1 MNLFNKIK
9 NGFSYVKT
17 YWKTPPLGN
26 YMSVKE
32 IAALAGGGMG
42 IRFITQCVAS
52 VLLSATN
59 VFVGNT
65 IGIEPMN
72 LYYIYLI
79 AVIVSFPLT
88 MFRAYIV
95 DNTRNKKGKYRPYLI
110 SMGIPTV
117 ILSIGYFWMPY
128 EKMESQLTKCIVVL
142 LFNIGFQFFYN
153 FLYEA
158 YYNYVV
164 VLSPN
169 TQERANVSS
178 VKAVVESF
186 GPSVTGIIIPLF
198 AKNFIGTGNLNDI
211 RIYRYIWVPILIVG
225 LLLSIIVYANTR
237 EQIIQAKTH
246 VVQIKFTDAIREVA
260 KNKYFWIISLA
271 GWLGF
276 LEGACFNIL
285 NWLYSYQHACTAGQ
299 YALIT
304 TVYGNASLWGMLLAP
319 LAIKKIGKGKTLIL
333 INSLNIFFI
342 GAIYPI
348 VRYADISIMIW
359 LVLICLWMN
368 ALVGAFGHI
377 LTPSINGDIR
387 DYQQYVSG
395 ERIDGMFAAVGLI
408 GSVVTMATSSVLPAI
423 YEKVGFN
430 EETLQKLLPS
440 IIAQEGPLAD
450 PTNVYN
456 VLYHKETFIAIFG
469 VLVGASVI
477 GAAMNVIPYLFYD
490 LTEVRQQGIIKVL
503 KIRALFEDYGNG
515 VLGGTSNYESPIA
528 AVEKLGGLTV
538 INHPGEYTNARD
550 EDEQENAYNLDDPVY
565 NYKIT
570 KFAKLLSE
578 YNTCLGI
585 DINSKGDSRTRYD
598 RKLWD
603 ILLQKLVP
611 HGRNVYAIAT
621 TDAHNLGIVDSGY
634 TVMLM
639 NDLNS
644 ADLKKAMENGQF
656 FAASKYIGNINE
668 MNDYKAIAQNIDT
681 TEAKLFVQMIDTAL
695 ANGDKFY
702 AGEDAIGPKVT
713 NITVNDTEDTIS
725 LATDNAV
732 VIRWIA
738 DGKQIHVGNEIDLD
752 DYSDKIGSYVRAE
765 IVGVGGV
772 LYTQAFTL
780 DYEGAPEA
788 EEFGSFF
795 DFGGIVSAIC
805 DTIVKLLPY
814 ILPLKLI
821 YFIAGV

>member
-1 MNLFNKIK
+1 MKLGNKVK
-9 NGFSYVKT
+9 DGFSYVKT

-26 YMSVKE
+26 YMPIKE

-42 IRFITQCVAS
+42 IRFITQCVSS

-79 AVIVSFPLT
+79 AVVISFPLT
-88 MFRAYIV
+88 MLRAYIV

-117 ILSIGYFWMPY
+117 LLSIGYFWMPY
-128 EKMESQLTKCIVVL
+128 EKMESQITKCVVVL

-178 VKAVVESF
+178 IKAVVESF

-211 RIYRYIWVPILIVG
+211 RIYRYIWVPILILG
-225 LLLSIIVYANTR
+225 LFLSIIVYANTHER
-237 EQIIQAKTH
+237 IIQAKTH
-246 VVQIKFTDAIREVA
+246 VVQIKFMDALREVT
-260 KNKYFWIISLA
+260 KNKYFWITSLA

-299 YALIT
+299 YAFIT

-319 LAIKKIGKGKTLIL
+319 LSIKKIGKGKTLLL
-333 INSLNIFFI
+333 INTLNIVFI

-348 VRYADISIMIW
+348 VKYADMSIMIW

-377 LTPSINGDIR
+377 LSPSINGDIR

-430 EETLQKLLPS
+430 EEKLQELLPL
-440 IIAQEGPLAD
+440 IIAQEGPLDD

-469 VLVGASVI
+469 VLIAASVV
-477 GAAMNVIPYLFYD
+477 GAAMNVIPYFFYD
-490 LTEVRQQGIIKVL
+490 LTEVKQQGIIKVL

-515 VLGGTSNYESPIA
+515 ILKDSDLVETIDIIKQAKALECAQPKDIKAYKLAIKQAKDKASKKVAKKEYNAAKQYNVDIEISKMVLEEMARFDTTFGKIQLDQARKTASLGYDAIYNFDSSELANAKALPTGTPEEKEFRKNAVSVAKDFVDAQKVAKKKFNNNIIEFDSSIFDKLFNREDDISAKIEEAYARLYKANDEKDNDAIA
-528 AVEKLGGLTV
+528 HIKAEIKELKKERSIIEKEIKNATTENSLYARAARPV
-538 INHPGEYTNARD
+538 IKA
-550 EDEQENAYNLDDPVY
+550 Q
-565 NYKIT
+565 
-570 KFAKLLSE
+570 KLLIQAE
-578 YNTCLGI
+578 NYT
-585 DINSKGDSRTRYD
+585 
-598 RKLWD
+598 KLEE
-603 ILLQKLVP
+603 IESLYEEAKARHEQ
-611 HGRNVYAIAT
+611 AME
-621 TDAHNLGIVDSGY
+621 DARIEAERVE
-634 TVMLM
+634 
-639 NDLNS
+639 
-644 ADLKKAMENGQF
+644 AEKKAH
-656 FAASKYIGNINE
+656 AA
-668 MNDYKAIAQNIDT
+668 
-681 TEAKLFVQMIDTAL
+681 
-695 ANGDKFY
+695 
-702 AGEDAIGPKVT
+702 
-713 NITVNDTEDTIS
+713 
-725 LATDNAV
+725 
-732 VIRWIA
+732 
-738 DGKQIHVGNEIDLD
+738 
-752 DYSDKIGSYVRAE
+752 KIRAE
-765 IVGVGGV
+765 K
-772 LYTQAFTL
+772 A
-780 DYEGAPEA
+780 AR
-788 EEFGSFF
+788 
-795 DFGGIVSAIC
+795 
-805 DTIVKLLPY
+805 K
-814 ILPLKLI
+814 
-821 YFIAGV
+821 

>member
-1 MNLFNKIK
+1 MKLGNKVK
-9 NGFSYVKT
+9 DGFSYVKT

-26 YMSVKE
+26 YMPIKE

-42 IRFITQCVAS
+42 IRFITQCVSS

-79 AVIVSFPLT
+79 AVVISFPLT
-88 MFRAYIV
+88 MVRAYIV

-117 ILSIGYFWMPY
+117 LLSIGYFWMPY
-128 EKMESQLTKCIVVL
+128 EKMESQVTKCVVVL

-178 VKAVVESF
+178 IKAVVESF

-211 RIYRYIWVPILIVG
+211 RIYRYIWVPILIFG
-225 LLLSIIVYANTR
+225 LFLSIIVYANTQER
-237 EQIIQAKTH
+237 IIQAKTH
-246 VVQIKFTDAIREVA
+246 VVQIKFMDALREVT
-260 KNKYFWIISLA
+260 KNKYFWITSLA

-319 LAIKKIGKGKTLIL
+319 LSIKKIGKGKTLIL
-333 INSLNIFFI
+333 INTLNIVFI

-348 VRYADISIMIW
+348 VKYADMSIMIW

-377 LTPSINGDIR
+377 LSPSINGDIR

-408 GSVVTMATSSVLPAI
+408 GSIVTMATSSVLPAI

-430 EETLQKLLPS
+430 EEKLQELLPL
-440 IIAQEGPLAD
+440 IIVQEGPLDD

-456 VLYHKETFIAIFG
+456 VLYHRETFIAIFG
-469 VLVGASVI
+469 VLIAASVVGAF
-477 GAAMNVIPYLFYD
+477 MNVIPYFFYD
-490 LTEVRQQGIIKVL
+490 LTEVKQQGIIKVL

-515 VLGGTSNYESPIA
+515 ILKDSDLVETIDIIKQAKALEGAQTKDIKAYKLAINQAKDKASKKVAKKEYNDAKQYNVDIEISKMILEEMARFDTTFGRIQLDQARKTASLGYDAIYNYNRNELTNAKALPKSTEEEKEFRKNAISVA
-528 AVEKLGGLTV
+528 KDFVDAQKVAKKYFDNSIVEFDASVFEKLF
-538 INHPGEYTNARD
+538 ER
-550 EDEQENAYNLDDPVY
+550 EDEISAKIEEAYNNLYKANDEKDKEEIAHFKAEIKNLKKKRAFIEKEIKDATTENSLYARAARPVI
-565 NYKIT
+565 K
-570 KFAKLLSE
+570 AQKLLIQAE
-578 YNTCLGI
+578 NYT
-585 DINSKGDSRTRYD
+585 
-598 RKLWD
+598 KLEEIESLYED
-603 ILLQKLVP
+603 AKA
-611 HGRNVYAIAT
+611 RNE
-621 TDAHNLGIVDSGY
+621 
-634 TVMLM
+634 
-639 NDLNS
+639 
-644 ADLKKAMENGQF
+644 KAME
-656 FAASKYIGNINE
+656 
-668 MNDYKAIAQNIDT
+668 
-681 TEAKLFVQMIDTAL
+681 
-695 ANGDKFY
+695 
-702 AGEDAIGPKVT
+702 DARI
-713 NITVNDTEDTIS
+713 
-725 LATDNAV
+725 
-732 VIRWIA
+732 
-738 DGKQIHVGNEIDLD
+738 
-752 DYSDKIGSYVRAE
+752 
-765 IVGVGGV
+765 
-772 LYTQAFTL
+772 
-780 DYEGAPEA
+780 EA
-788 EEFGSFF
+788 EPVE
-795 DFGGIVSAIC
+795 AEKKAHAE
-805 DTIVKLLPY
+805 KLRA
-814 ILPLKLI
+814 KKV
-821 YFIAGV
+821 AKK

>member
-1 MNLFNKIK
+1 MKLGNKVK
-9 NGFSYVKT
+9 DGFSYVKT

-26 YMSVKE
+26 YMPIKE

-42 IRFITQCVAS
+42 IRFITQCVSS

-79 AVIVSFPLT
+79 AVVISFPLT
-88 MFRAYIV
+88 MVRAYIV

-117 ILSIGYFWMPY
+117 LLSIGYFWMPY
-128 EKMESQLTKCIVVL
+128 EKMESQVTKCVVVL

-178 VKAVVESF
+178 IKAVVESF

-211 RIYRYIWVPILIVG
+211 RIYRYIWVPILILG
-225 LLLSIIVYANTR
+225 LFLSIIVYANTHER
-237 EQIIQAKTH
+237 IIQAKTH
-246 VVQIKFTDAIREVA
+246 VVQIKFMDALREVA
-260 KNKYFWIISLA
+260 KNKYFWITSLA

-319 LAIKKIGKGKTLIL
+319 LSIKKIGKGKTLLL
-333 INSLNIFFI
+333 INTLNIVFI

-348 VRYADISIMIW
+348 VKYADMSIMIW

-377 LTPSINGDIR
+377 LSPSINGDIR

-430 EETLQKLLPS
+430 EEKLQELLPL
-440 IIAQEGPLAD
+440 IIAQEGPLDD

-469 VLVGASVI
+469 VLIAASVV
-477 GAAMNVIPYLFYD
+477 GAAMNVIPYFFYD
-490 LTEVRQQGIIKVL
+490 LTEVKQQGIIKVL

-515 VLGGTSNYESPIA
+515 ILKDSDLVETIDIIKQAKALECAQPKDIKAYKLAIKQAKDKASKKVAKKEYNAAKQYNVDIEISKMVLEEMARFDTTFGKIQLDQARKTASLGYDAIYNFDSSELANAKALPTGTPEEKEFRKNAVSVAKDFVDAQKVAKKKFNNNIIEFDSSIFDKLFNREDDISAKIEEAYARLYKANDEKDKDAIA
-528 AVEKLGGLTV
+528 HIKAEIKELKKERSIIEKEIKNATTENSLYARAARPV
-538 INHPGEYTNARD
+538 IKA
-550 EDEQENAYNLDDPVY
+550 Q
-565 NYKIT
+565 
-570 KFAKLLSE
+570 KLLIQAE
-578 YNTCLGI
+578 NYT
-585 DINSKGDSRTRYD
+585 
-598 RKLWD
+598 KLEE
-603 ILLQKLVP
+603 IESLYEEAKARHEQ
-611 HGRNVYAIAT
+611 T
-621 TDAHNLGIVDSGY
+621 MEDARIEAERVE
-634 TVMLM
+634 
-639 NDLNS
+639 
-644 ADLKKAMENGQF
+644 AEKKAH
-656 FAASKYIGNINE
+656 AA
-668 MNDYKAIAQNIDT
+668 
-681 TEAKLFVQMIDTAL
+681 
-695 ANGDKFY
+695 
-702 AGEDAIGPKVT
+702 
-713 NITVNDTEDTIS
+713 
-725 LATDNAV
+725 
-732 VIRWIA
+732 
-738 DGKQIHVGNEIDLD
+738 
-752 DYSDKIGSYVRAE
+752 KIRAE
-765 IVGVGGV
+765 K
-772 LYTQAFTL
+772 A
-780 DYEGAPEA
+780 AR
-788 EEFGSFF
+788 
-795 DFGGIVSAIC
+795 
-805 DTIVKLLPY
+805 K
-814 ILPLKLI
+814 
-821 YFIAGV
+821 

>member
-1 MNLFNKIK
+1 MKLGNKVK
-9 NGFSYVKT
+9 DGFSYVKT

-26 YMSVKE
+26 YMPIKE

-42 IRFITQCVAS
+42 IRFITQCVSS

-79 AVIVSFPLT
+79 AVVISFPLT
-88 MFRAYIV
+88 MLRAYIV

-117 ILSIGYFWMPY
+117 LLSIGYFWMPY
-128 EKMESQLTKCIVVL
+128 EKMESQVTKCVVVL

-178 VKAVVESF
+178 IKAVVESF

-211 RIYRYIWVPILIVG
+211 RIYRYIWVPILILG
-225 LLLSIIVYANTR
+225 LFLSIIVYANTQER
-237 EQIIQAKTH
+237 IIQAKTH
-246 VVQIKFTDAIREVA
+246 VVQIKFMDALREVT
-260 KNKYFWIISLA
+260 KNKYFWITSLA

-319 LAIKKIGKGKTLIL
+319 LSIKKIGKGKTLLL
-333 INSLNIFFI
+333 INTLNIVFI

-348 VRYADISIMIW
+348 VKYADMSIMIW

-377 LTPSINGDIR
+377 LSPSINGDIR

-408 GSVVTMATSSVLPAI
+408 GSVITMATSSVLPAI
-423 YEKVGFN
+423 YEKIGFN
-430 EETLQKLLPS
+430 EEKLQELLPL
-440 IIAQEGPLAD
+440 IIAQEGPLDD

-469 VLVGASVI
+469 VLIAASVV
-477 GAAMNVIPYLFYD
+477 GAAMNVIPYFFYD
-490 LTEVRQQGIIKVL
+490 LTEVKQQGIIKVL

-515 VLGGTSNYESPIA
+515 ILKDSDLVETIDIIKQAKALECAQPKDIKAYKLAIKQAKDKASKKVAKKEYNDAKQYNVDIEISKMVLEEMARFDTTFGKIQLDQARKTASLGYDAIYYFDSSELANAKALPTSTPEEKEFRKNAVSVAKDFVDAQKVAKKKFNNNIIEFDSSIFDKLFNREDDISAKIEEAYARLYKANDEKDKDAIAHIKAKIKEFKKERSIIEKEIKNATTENSLYARAARPVIKAQKLLIQAENY
-528 AVEKLGGLTV
+528 
-538 INHPGEYTNARD
+538 
-550 EDEQENAYNLDDPVY
+550 
-565 NYKIT
+565 
-570 KFAKLLSE
+570 AKLEEIESLYE
-578 YNTCLGI
+578 EAKARHEQTME
-585 DINSKGDSRTRYD
+585 
-598 RKLWD
+598 
-603 ILLQKLVP
+603 
-611 HGRNVYAIAT
+611 
-621 TDAHNLGIVDSGY
+621 DARIE
-634 TVMLM
+634 
-639 NDLNS
+639 
-644 ADLKKAMENGQF
+644 AERAEAEKKAH
-656 FAASKYIGNINE
+656 AA
-668 MNDYKAIAQNIDT
+668 
-681 TEAKLFVQMIDTAL
+681 
-695 ANGDKFY
+695 
-702 AGEDAIGPKVT
+702 
-713 NITVNDTEDTIS
+713 
-725 LATDNAV
+725 
-732 VIRWIA
+732 
-738 DGKQIHVGNEIDLD
+738 
-752 DYSDKIGSYVRAE
+752 KIRAE
-765 IVGVGGV
+765 K
-772 LYTQAFTL
+772 A
-780 DYEGAPEA
+780 AR
-788 EEFGSFF
+788 
-795 DFGGIVSAIC
+795 
-805 DTIVKLLPY
+805 K
-814 ILPLKLI
+814 
-821 YFIAGV
+821 

>member
-1 MNLFNKIK
+1 MKLGNKVK
-9 NGFSYVKT
+9 DGFSYVKT

-26 YMSVKE
+26 YMPIKE

-42 IRFITQCVAS
+42 IRFITQCVSS

-79 AVIVSFPLT
+79 AVVISFPLT
-88 MFRAYIV
+88 MLRAYIV

-117 ILSIGYFWMPY
+117 LLSIGYFWMPY
-128 EKMESQLTKCIVVL
+128 EKMESQITKCVVVL

-178 VKAVVESF
+178 IKAVVESF

-198 AKNFIGTGNLNDI
+198 AKNFIGTDNLNDI
-211 RIYRYIWVPILIVG
+211 RIYRYIWVPILILG
-225 LLLSIIVYANTR
+225 LFLSIIVYANTHER
-237 EQIIQAKTH
+237 IIQAKTH
-246 VVQIKFTDAIREVA
+246 VVQIKFMDALREVT
-260 KNKYFWIISLA
+260 KNKYFWITSLA

-319 LAIKKIGKGKTLIL
+319 LSIKKIGKGKTLLL
-333 INSLNIFFI
+333 INTLNIVFI

-348 VRYADISIMIW
+348 VKYADMSIMIW

-377 LTPSINGDIR
+377 LSPSINGDIR

-430 EETLQKLLPS
+430 EEKLQELLPL
-440 IIAQEGPLAD
+440 IIAQEGPLDD

-469 VLVGASVI
+469 VLIAASVV
-477 GAAMNVIPYLFYD
+477 GAAMNVIPYFFYD
-490 LTEVRQQGIIKVL
+490 LTEVKQQGIIKVL

-515 VLGGTSNYESPIA
+515 ILKDSDLVETIDIIKQAKALECAQPKDIKAYKLAIKQAKDKASKKVAKKEYNDAKQYNVDIEISKMVLEEMARFDTTFGKIQLDQARKTASLGYDAIYNFDSSELANAKALPTGTPEEKEFRKNAVSVAKDFVDAQKVAKKKFNNNIIEFDSSIFDKLFNREDDISAKIEEAYARLYKANDEKDNDAIA
-528 AVEKLGGLTV
+528 HIKAEIKELKKERSIIEKEIKNATTENSLYTRAARPV
-538 INHPGEYTNARD
+538 IKA
-550 EDEQENAYNLDDPVY
+550 
-565 NYKIT
+565 K
-570 KFAKLLSE
+570 KLLIQAE
-578 YNTCLGI
+578 NYT
-585 DINSKGDSRTRYD
+585 
-598 RKLWD
+598 KLEE
-603 ILLQKLVP
+603 IESL
-611 HGRNVYAIAT
+611 YE
-621 TDAHNLGIVDSGY
+621 DAKARHE
-634 TVMLM
+634 
-639 NDLNS
+639 
-644 ADLKKAMENGQF
+644 KAMEDARLEAERVEAEKKAH
-656 FAASKYIGNINE
+656 AA
-668 MNDYKAIAQNIDT
+668 
-681 TEAKLFVQMIDTAL
+681 
-695 ANGDKFY
+695 
-702 AGEDAIGPKVT
+702 
-713 NITVNDTEDTIS
+713 
-725 LATDNAV
+725 
-732 VIRWIA
+732 
-738 DGKQIHVGNEIDLD
+738 
-752 DYSDKIGSYVRAE
+752 KIRAE
-765 IVGVGGV
+765 K
-772 LYTQAFTL
+772 A
-780 DYEGAPEA
+780 AR
-788 EEFGSFF
+788 
-795 DFGGIVSAIC
+795 
-805 DTIVKLLPY
+805 K
-814 ILPLKLI
+814 
-821 YFIAGV
+821 

>member
-1 MNLFNKIK
+1 MNWIK
-9 NGFSYVKT
+9 KVKGSISYLQT

-26 YMSVKE
+26 YMTIKE
-32 IAALAGGGMG
+32 IVSLAGGSIGV
-42 IRFITQCVAS
+42 RFITQCVSS

-79 AVIVSFPLT
+79 SVIISFPFT
-88 MFRAYIV
+88 MLRAYII

-117 ILSIGYFWMPY
+117 LLSIGYFWMPY
-128 EKMESQLTKCIVVL
+128 EKMESQVTKCVVVL

-198 AKNFIGTGNLNDI
+198 AKNFIGTDNLNDI
-211 RIYRYIWVPILIVG
+211 RLYRYIWVPILILG
-225 LLLSIIVYANTR
+225 LFLSIIVYANTHER
-237 EQIIQAKTH
+237 IIQAKTH
-246 VVQIKFTDAIREVA
+246 VVQIKFMDALREVT
-260 KNKYFWIISLA
+260 KNKYFWITSLA

-319 LAIKKIGKGKTLIL
+319 LAIKKIGKGKTLLL
-333 INSLNIFFI
+333 INSLNIVFI

-348 VRYADISIMIW
+348 VKYADMSIMIW

-377 LTPSINGDIR
+377 LSPSINGDIR

-408 GSVVTMATSSVLPAI
+408 GSVITMATSSVLPAI

-430 EETLQKLLPS
+430 ESKLQELLPS
-440 IIAQEGPLAD
+440 IIAQEGSLKD

-469 VLVGASVI
+469 VLIAASVI
-477 GAAMNVIPYLFYD
+477 GAVMNVIPYFFYD
-490 LTEVRQQGIIKVL
+490 LTEVKQQGIIKVL

-515 VLGGTSNYESPIA
+515 VLQDRDLVETIDIIKQAKAFECAQPKDIKAYKLAIKQAKDKASKKVAKKEYNAAKQYNVDIEVSKMVLEEMARFNTDFGRIQLEQARKTASLGYDAIYNYDSSELAKAKALPTGTPEEKEFRKNAVSVAKDFVDAQKVAKKKFDNNIIEFDSSIFDKLFNREDDISAKIEEAYARLYKANDEKDNDAIAHIKAEIKELKKERSIIEKEIKNATTENSLYARAARPVIKAQKLLIQAENYTKLEEIESLYEEAKARHEQTMEDARIEA
-528 AVEKLGGLTV
+528 ERVEAEKKAHAEKIRAQKVEK
-538 INHPGEYTNARD
+538 
-550 EDEQENAYNLDDPVY
+550 
-565 NYKIT
+565 K
-570 KFAKLLSE
+570 
-578 YNTCLGI
+578 
-585 DINSKGDSRTRYD
+585 
-598 RKLWD
+598 
-603 ILLQKLVP
+603 
-611 HGRNVYAIAT
+611 
-621 TDAHNLGIVDSGY
+621 
-634 TVMLM
+634 
-639 NDLNS
+639 
-644 ADLKKAMENGQF
+644 
-656 FAASKYIGNINE
+656 
-668 MNDYKAIAQNIDT
+668 
-681 TEAKLFVQMIDTAL
+681 
-695 ANGDKFY
+695 
-702 AGEDAIGPKVT
+702 
-713 NITVNDTEDTIS
+713 
-725 LATDNAV
+725 
-732 VIRWIA
+732 
-738 DGKQIHVGNEIDLD
+738 
-752 DYSDKIGSYVRAE
+752 
-765 IVGVGGV
+765 
-772 LYTQAFTL
+772 
-780 DYEGAPEA
+780 
-788 EEFGSFF
+788 
-795 DFGGIVSAIC
+795 
-805 DTIVKLLPY
+805 
-814 ILPLKLI
+814 
-821 YFIAGV
+821 

>member
-1 MNLFNKIK
+1 MKLGNKVK
-9 NGFSYVKT
+9 DGFSYVKT

-26 YMSVKE
+26 YMPIKE

-42 IRFITQCVAS
+42 IRFITQCVSS

-79 AVIVSFPLT
+79 AVVISFPLT
-88 MFRAYIV
+88 MVRAYIV

-117 ILSIGYFWMPY
+117 LLSIGYFWMPY
-128 EKMESQLTKCIVVL
+128 EKMESQITKCVVVL

-169 TQERANVSS
+169 TQESANVSS
-178 VKAVVESF
+178 IKAVVESF

-211 RIYRYIWVPILIVG
+211 RIYRYIWVPILILG
-225 LLLSIIVYANTR
+225 LFLSIIVYANTHER
-237 EQIIQAKTH
+237 IIQAKTH
-246 VVQIKFTDAIREVA
+246 VVQIKFMDALREVT
-260 KNKYFWIISLA
+260 KNKYFWITSLA

-319 LAIKKIGKGKTLIL
+319 LSIKKIGKGKTLLL
-333 INSLNIFFI
+333 INTLNIVFI

-348 VRYADISIMIW
+348 VKYADMSIMIW

-377 LTPSINGDIR
+377 LSPSINGDIR

-430 EETLQKLLPS
+430 EEKLQELLPL
-440 IIAQEGPLAD
+440 IIAQEGPLDD

-469 VLVGASVI
+469 VLIAASVV
-477 GAAMNVIPYLFYD
+477 GAAMNVIPYFFYD
-490 LTEVRQQGIIKVL
+490 LTEVKQQGIIKVL

-515 VLGGTSNYESPIA
+515 ILKDSDLVETIDIIKQAKALECAQPKDIKAYKLAIKQAKDKASKKVAKKEYNDAKQYNVDIEISKMVLEEMARFDTTFGKIQLDQARKTASLGYDAIYNFDSSELANAKALPTGTPEEKEFRKNAVSVAKDFVDAQKVAKKKFNNNIIEFDSSIFDKLFNREDDISAKIEEAYARLYKANDEKDKDAVAHIKAEIKELKKERSIIEKEIKNATTENSLYARAARPVIKAKKLLIQAENYT
-528 AVEKLGGLTV
+528 KLGKIESLYEEAKVRHEQT
-538 INHPGEYTNARD
+538 IEDARI
-550 EDEQENAYNLDDPVY
+550 EAERVEA
-565 NYKIT
+565 
-570 KFAKLLSE
+570 E
-578 YNTCLGI
+578 
-585 DINSKGDSRTRYD
+585 
-598 RKLWD
+598 
-603 ILLQKLVP
+603 
-611 HGRNVYAIAT
+611 
-621 TDAHNLGIVDSGY
+621 
-634 TVMLM
+634 
-639 NDLNS
+639 
-644 ADLKKAMENGQF
+644 KKAH
-656 FAASKYIGNINE
+656 AA
-668 MNDYKAIAQNIDT
+668 
-681 TEAKLFVQMIDTAL
+681 
-695 ANGDKFY
+695 
-702 AGEDAIGPKVT
+702 
-713 NITVNDTEDTIS
+713 
-725 LATDNAV
+725 
-732 VIRWIA
+732 
-738 DGKQIHVGNEIDLD
+738 
-752 DYSDKIGSYVRAE
+752 KIRAE
-765 IVGVGGV
+765 K
-772 LYTQAFTL
+772 A
-780 DYEGAPEA
+780 AR
-788 EEFGSFF
+788 
-795 DFGGIVSAIC
+795 
-805 DTIVKLLPY
+805 K
-814 ILPLKLI
+814 
-821 YFIAGV
+821 

>member
-1 MNLFNKIK
+1 MKLGNKVK
-9 NGFSYVKT
+9 DGFSYVKT

-26 YMSVKE
+26 YMPIKE

-42 IRFITQCVAS
+42 IRFITQCVSS

-79 AVIVSFPLT
+79 AVVISFPLT
-88 MFRAYIV
+88 MLRAYIV

-117 ILSIGYFWMPY
+117 LLSIGYFWMPY
-128 EKMESQLTKCIVVL
+128 EKMESQITKCVVVL

-178 VKAVVESF
+178 IKAVVESF

-211 RIYRYIWVPILIVG
+211 RIYRYIWVPILILG
-225 LLLSIIVYANTR
+225 LFLSIIVYANTHER
-237 EQIIQAKTH
+237 IIQAKTH
-246 VVQIKFTDAIREVA
+246 VVQIKFMDALREVT
-260 KNKYFWIISLA
+260 KNKYFWITSLA

-319 LAIKKIGKGKTLIL
+319 LSIKKIGKGKTLLL
-333 INSLNIFFI
+333 INTLNIVFI

-348 VRYADISIMIW
+348 VKYADMSIMIW

-377 LTPSINGDIR
+377 LSPSINGDIR

-430 EETLQKLLPS
+430 EEKLQELLPL
-440 IIAQEGPLAD
+440 IIAQEGPLDD

-469 VLVGASVI
+469 VLIAASVV
-477 GAAMNVIPYLFYD
+477 GAAMNVIPYFFYD
-490 LTEVRQQGIIKVL
+490 LTEVKQQGIIKVL

-515 VLGGTSNYESPIA
+515 ILKDSDLVETIDIIKQAKALECAQPKDIKAYKLAIKQAKDKASKKVAKKEYNAAKQYNVDIEISKMVLEEMARFDTTFGKIQLDQARKTASLGYDAIYNFDSSELANAKALPTGTPEEKEFRKNAVSVAKDFVDAQKVAKKKFNNNIIEFDSSIFDKLFNREDDISAKIEEAYARLYKANDEKDKDAVAHIKAKIKELKKERSLIEKEIKNATTENSLYARA
-528 AVEKLGGLTV
+528 ARPV
-538 INHPGEYTNARD
+538 IKA
-550 EDEQENAYNLDDPVY
+550 
-565 NYKIT
+565 K
-570 KFAKLLSE
+570 KLLIQAE
-578 YNTCLGI
+578 NYT
-585 DINSKGDSRTRYD
+585 
-598 RKLWD
+598 KLEE
-603 ILLQKLVP
+603 IESLYEEAKARHEQ
-611 HGRNVYAIAT
+611 T
-621 TDAHNLGIVDSGY
+621 MEDARIEAERVE
-634 TVMLM
+634 
-639 NDLNS
+639 
-644 ADLKKAMENGQF
+644 AEKKAH
-656 FAASKYIGNINE
+656 AA
-668 MNDYKAIAQNIDT
+668 
-681 TEAKLFVQMIDTAL
+681 
-695 ANGDKFY
+695 
-702 AGEDAIGPKVT
+702 
-713 NITVNDTEDTIS
+713 
-725 LATDNAV
+725 
-732 VIRWIA
+732 
-738 DGKQIHVGNEIDLD
+738 
-752 DYSDKIGSYVRAE
+752 KIRAE
-765 IVGVGGV
+765 K
-772 LYTQAFTL
+772 A
-780 DYEGAPEA
+780 AR
-788 EEFGSFF
+788 
-795 DFGGIVSAIC
+795 
-805 DTIVKLLPY
+805 K
-814 ILPLKLI
+814 
-821 YFIAGV
+821 

>member
-1 MNLFNKIK
+1 MTLVNKVK
-9 NGFSYVKT
+9 DGFSYVKT

-32 IAALAGGGMG
+32 IASLAGGGMG
-42 IRFITQCVAS
+42 IRFITQCVSS

-65 IGIEPMN
+65 IGIEPMK

-79 AVIVSFPLT
+79 AVVISFPLT
-88 MFRAYIV
+88 MVRAYIV

-117 ILSIGYFWMPY
+117 LLSIGYFWMPY
-128 EKMESQLTKCIVVL
+128 EKMESQVTKCVVVL

-198 AKNFIGTGNLNDI
+198 AKNFIGTDNLNDI
-211 RIYRYIWVPILIVG
+211 RIYRYIWVPILILG
-225 LLLSIIVYANTR
+225 LFLSIIVYANTN
-237 EQIIQAKTH
+237 EKIIQAKTH
-246 VVQIKFTDAIREVA
+246 VVQIKFMDALREVT
-260 KNKYFWIISLA
+260 KNKYFWITSLA

-319 LAIKKIGKGKTLIL
+319 IAIKKIGKGKTLLL
-333 INSLNIFFI
+333 INTLNIIFI

-348 VRYADISIMIW
+348 VKYSDMSIMIW

-408 GSVVTMATSSVLPAI
+408 GSIVTMATSSVLPAI

-430 EETLQKLLPS
+430 ETKLQELLPL
-440 IIAQEGPLAD
+440 IIAQEGPLDD

-469 VLVGASVI
+469 VLIAASVI
-477 GAAMNVIPYLFYD
+477 GAFMNVVPYFFYD
-490 LTEVRQQGIIKVL
+490 LTEVKQQGIIKVL

-515 VLGGTSNYESPIA
+515 VLQDGDL
-528 AVEKLGGLTV
+528 VETMDIIKKAKDL
-538 INHPGEYTNARD
+538 
-550 EDEQENAYNLDDPVY
+550 ENAQPKN
-565 NYKIT
+565 
-570 KFAKLLSE
+570 LSE
-578 YNTCLGI
+578 YKLAIKQAKDKAEKKAAKKEYKAAKQFNVDLEISKIVLEEMSRFNTAFGRIQLEQARTTASSGYEAI
-585 DINSKGDSRTRYD
+585 YNYNRNDLVNARALPKSTTEEKEFRKNAISVAKDFVDAQKVAKKHFGNSITEFDARVFEKLFEREDEITAKIEEAYNNLYKAKDEKDQEAIARFKAEIKSLKNEHKVVEKEIKDATTENSLYSRAARPVI
-598 RKLWD
+598 KA
-603 ILLQKLVP
+603 QKLLIQAE
-611 HGRNVYAIAT
+611 NYAKLEEIEGLYE
-621 TDAHNLGIVDSGY
+621 DAKARHE
-634 TVMLM
+634 
-639 NDLNS
+639 
-644 ADLKKAMENGQF
+644 KAME
-656 FAASKYIGNINE
+656 
-668 MNDYKAIAQNIDT
+668 
-681 TEAKLFVQMIDTAL
+681 
-695 ANGDKFY
+695 
-702 AGEDAIGPKVT
+702 DARI
-713 NITVNDTEDTIS
+713 
-725 LATDNAV
+725 
-732 VIRWIA
+732 
-738 DGKQIHVGNEIDLD
+738 
-752 DYSDKIGSYVRAE
+752 
-765 IVGVGGV
+765 
-772 LYTQAFTL
+772 
-780 DYEGAPEA
+780 EA
-788 EEFGSFF
+788 ELAE
-795 DFGGIVSAIC
+795 AE
-805 DTIVKLLPY
+805 KKAY
-814 ILPLKLI
+814 EKRLK
-821 YFIAGV
+821 AK

>member
-1 MNLFNKIK
+1 MYLVKKATDIFTYI
-9 NGFSYVKT
+9 KT
-17 YWKTPPLGN
+17 YWKSPPLGN
-26 YMSVKE
+26 YMPIKE

-42 IRFITQCVAS
+42 IRFITQCVSS

-79 AVIVSFPLT
+79 AVVISFPLT
-88 MFRAYIV
+88 MLRAYIV

-117 ILSIGYFWMPY
+117 LLSIGYFWMPY
-128 EKMESQLTKCIVVL
+128 EKMESQVTKCVVVL

-178 VKAVVESF
+178 IKAVVESF

-211 RIYRYIWVPILIVG
+211 RIYRYIWVPILILG
-225 LLLSIIVYANTR
+225 LFLSIIVYANTQER
-237 EQIIQAKTH
+237 IIQAKTH
-246 VVQIKFTDAIREVA
+246 VVQIKFMDALREVT
-260 KNKYFWIISLA
+260 KNKYFWITSLA

-319 LAIKKIGKGKTLIL
+319 ISIKKIGKGKTLLL
-333 INSLNIFFI
+333 INTLNIVFI

-348 VRYADISIMIW
+348 VKYADMSIMIW

-377 LTPSINGDIR
+377 LSPSINGDIR

-430 EETLQKLLPS
+430 EQKLQELLPL
-440 IIAQEGPLAD
+440 IIAQEGPLDD

-469 VLVGASVI
+469 VLIAASVI
-477 GAAMNVIPYLFYD
+477 GAAMNVIPYFFYD
-490 LTEVRQQGIIKVL
+490 LTEVKQQGIIKVL

-515 VLGGTSNYESPIA
+515 ILKDSDLVETIDIIKKAKELENAQPKDIKAYKLAIKQAKDKASKKGTKKEYNDAKQYNVDIEISKMVLEEMARFDTTFGKIQLDQARKTASLGYDAIYNFDRNDLANAKALPTGTPEEKEFRKN
-528 AVEKLGGLTV
+528 AVSVAKDFADAQKVAKKNFNNDIVEFDSSIFDKLF
-538 INHPGEYTNARD
+538 NR
-550 EDEQENAYNLDDPVY
+550 EDEISAKIEEAYTRL
-565 NYKIT
+565 YKANDE
-570 KFAKLLSE
+570 KDK
-578 YNTCLGI
+578 
-585 DINSKGDSRTRYD
+585 D
-598 RKLWD
+598 
-603 ILLQKLVP
+603 
-611 HGRNVYAIAT
+611 AIARIKAEIKELKKKRSAIEKEIKNAT
-621 TDAHNLGIVDSGY
+621 TDNSLY
-634 TVMLM
+634 TRAARPVIKAKKLLIQAE
-639 NDLNS
+639 NYTKLEEIEGLYEEAKARHEQAIEDARLEEERVE
-644 ADLKKAMENGQF
+644 AEKKAHAE
-656 FAASKYIGNINE
+656 
-668 MNDYKAIAQNIDT
+668 
-681 TEAKLFVQMIDTAL
+681 
-695 ANGDKFY
+695 
-702 AGEDAIGPKVT
+702 
-713 NITVNDTEDTIS
+713 
-725 LATDNAV
+725 
-732 VIRWIA
+732 
-738 DGKQIHVGNEIDLD
+738 
-752 DYSDKIGSYVRAE
+752 KIRAE
-765 IVGVGGV
+765 K
-772 LYTQAFTL
+772 A
-780 DYEGAPEA
+780 A
-788 EEFGSFF
+788 
-795 DFGGIVSAIC
+795 
-805 DTIVKLLPY
+805 K
-814 ILPLKLI
+814 K
-821 YFIAGV
+821 

>member
-1 MNLFNKIK
+1 MKLGNKVK
-9 NGFSYVKT
+9 DGFSYVKT

-26 YMSVKE
+26 YMPIKE

-42 IRFITQCVAS
+42 IRFITQCVSS

-79 AVIVSFPLT
+79 AVVISFPLT
-88 MFRAYIV
+88 MVRAYIV

-117 ILSIGYFWMPY
+117 LLSIGYFWMPY
-128 EKMESQLTKCIVVL
+128 EKMESQITKCVVVL

-178 VKAVVESF
+178 IKAVVESF

-211 RIYRYIWVPILIVG
+211 RIYRYIWVPILILG
-225 LLLSIIVYANTR
+225 LFLSIIVYANTHER
-237 EQIIQAKTH
+237 IIQAKTH
-246 VVQIKFTDAIREVA
+246 VVQIKFMDALREVA
-260 KNKYFWIISLA
+260 KNKYFWITSLA

-319 LAIKKIGKGKTLIL
+319 LSIKKIGKGKTLLL
-333 INSLNIFFI
+333 INTLNIVFI

-348 VRYADISIMIW
+348 VKYADMSIMIW

-377 LTPSINGDIR
+377 LSPSINGDIR

-430 EETLQKLLPS
+430 EEKLQELLPL
-440 IIAQEGPLAD
+440 IIAQEGPLDD

-469 VLVGASVI
+469 VLIAASVV
-477 GAAMNVIPYLFYD
+477 GAAMNVIPYFFYD
-490 LTEVRQQGIIKVL
+490 LTEVKQQGIIKVL

-515 VLGGTSNYESPIA
+515 ILKDSDLVETIDIIKQAKALECAQPKDIKAYKLAIKQAKDKASKKVAKKEYNAAKQYNVDIEISKMVLEEMARFDTTFGKIQLDQARKTASLGYDAIYNFDSSELANAKVLPTGTPEEKAFRKNAVSVAKDFVDAQKVAKKKFNNNIIEFDSSIFDKLFNREDDISAKIEEAYARLYKANDEKDNDAIA
-528 AVEKLGGLTV
+528 HIKAEIKELKKERSIIEKEIKNATTENSLYARAARPV
-538 INHPGEYTNARD
+538 IKA
-550 EDEQENAYNLDDPVY
+550 Q
-565 NYKIT
+565 
-570 KFAKLLSE
+570 KLLIQAE
-578 YNTCLGI
+578 NYT
-585 DINSKGDSRTRYD
+585 
-598 RKLWD
+598 KLEE
-603 ILLQKLVP
+603 IESLYEEAKARHEQ
-611 HGRNVYAIAT
+611 T
-621 TDAHNLGIVDSGY
+621 MEDARIEAERVE
-634 TVMLM
+634 
-639 NDLNS
+639 
-644 ADLKKAMENGQF
+644 AEKKAH
-656 FAASKYIGNINE
+656 AA
-668 MNDYKAIAQNIDT
+668 
-681 TEAKLFVQMIDTAL
+681 
-695 ANGDKFY
+695 
-702 AGEDAIGPKVT
+702 
-713 NITVNDTEDTIS
+713 
-725 LATDNAV
+725 
-732 VIRWIA
+732 
-738 DGKQIHVGNEIDLD
+738 
-752 DYSDKIGSYVRAE
+752 KIRAE
-765 IVGVGGV
+765 K
-772 LYTQAFTL
+772 A
-780 DYEGAPEA
+780 AR
-788 EEFGSFF
+788 
-795 DFGGIVSAIC
+795 
-805 DTIVKLLPY
+805 K
-814 ILPLKLI
+814 
-821 YFIAGV
+821 

>member
-1 MNLFNKIK
+1 MKLGNKVK
-9 NGFSYVKT
+9 DGFSYVKT

-26 YMSVKE
+26 YMPIKE

-42 IRFITQCVAS
+42 IRFITQCVSS

-79 AVIVSFPLT
+79 AVVISFPLT
-88 MFRAYIV
+88 MLRAYIV

-117 ILSIGYFWMPY
+117 LLSIGYFWMPY
-128 EKMESQLTKCIVVL
+128 EKMESQITKCVVVL

-178 VKAVVESF
+178 IKAVVESF

-211 RIYRYIWVPILIVG
+211 RIYRYIWVPILILG
-225 LLLSIIVYANTR
+225 LFLSIIVYANTHER
-237 EQIIQAKTH
+237 IIQAKTH
-246 VVQIKFTDAIREVA
+246 VVQIKFMDALREVA
-260 KNKYFWIISLA
+260 KNKYFWITSLA

-319 LAIKKIGKGKTLIL
+319 LSIKKIGKGKTLLL
-333 INSLNIFFI
+333 INTLNIVFI

-348 VRYADISIMIW
+348 VKYADMSIMIW

-377 LTPSINGDIR
+377 LSPSINGDIR

-430 EETLQKLLPS
+430 EEKLQELLPL
-440 IIAQEGPLAD
+440 IIAQEGPLDD

-469 VLVGASVI
+469 VLIAASVV
-477 GAAMNVIPYLFYD
+477 GAAMNVIPYFFYD
-490 LTEVRQQGIIKVL
+490 LTEVKQQGIIKVL

-515 VLGGTSNYESPIA
+515 ILKDSDLVETIDIIKQAKALECAQPKDIKAYKLAIKQAKDKASKKVAKKEYNDAKQYNVDIEISKMVLEEMARFDTTFGKIQLDQARKTASLGYDAIYNFDSSELANAKALPTGTPEEKEFRKNAVSVAKDFVDAQKVAKKKFNNNIIEFDSSIFDKLFNREDDISAKIEEAYARLYKANDEKDKDAVAHIKAEIKELKKERSIIEKEIKNATTENSLYARA
-528 AVEKLGGLTV
+528 ARPV
-538 INHPGEYTNARD
+538 IKA
-550 EDEQENAYNLDDPVY
+550 
-565 NYKIT
+565 K
-570 KFAKLLSE
+570 KLLIQAE
-578 YNTCLGI
+578 NYT
-585 DINSKGDSRTRYD
+585 
-598 RKLWD
+598 KLEE
-603 ILLQKLVP
+603 IESL
-611 HGRNVYAIAT
+611 YE
-621 TDAHNLGIVDSGY
+621 DAKARHEQTMEDARIEAERVE
-634 TVMLM
+634 
-639 NDLNS
+639 
-644 ADLKKAMENGQF
+644 AEKKAH
-656 FAASKYIGNINE
+656 AA
-668 MNDYKAIAQNIDT
+668 
-681 TEAKLFVQMIDTAL
+681 
-695 ANGDKFY
+695 
-702 AGEDAIGPKVT
+702 
-713 NITVNDTEDTIS
+713 
-725 LATDNAV
+725 
-732 VIRWIA
+732 
-738 DGKQIHVGNEIDLD
+738 
-752 DYSDKIGSYVRAE
+752 KIRAE
-765 IVGVGGV
+765 K
-772 LYTQAFTL
+772 A
-780 DYEGAPEA
+780 AR
-788 EEFGSFF
+788 
-795 DFGGIVSAIC
+795 
-805 DTIVKLLPY
+805 K
-814 ILPLKLI
+814 
-821 YFIAGV
+821 

>member
-1 MNLFNKIK
+1 MTLVNKVK
-9 NGFSYVKT
+9 DSFSYVKT

-26 YMSVKE
+26 YMPIKE
-32 IAALAGGGMG
+32 IAALAGGGIG
-42 IRFITQCVAS
+42 IRFITQCVSS

-59 VFVGNT
+59 VFLGNT

-79 AVIVSFPLT
+79 AVVISFPLT
-88 MFRAYIV
+88 MVRAYIV

-117 ILSIGYFWMPY
+117 VLAIGYFWMPY
-128 EKMESQLTKCIVVL
+128 EKMESQVTKCVVVL
-142 LFNIGFQFFYN
+142 LFNIGFQFVYN

-211 RIYRYIWVPILIVG
+211 RIYRTIWVPILILG
-225 LLLSIIVYANTR
+225 FFLSIIVYANTHER
-237 EQIIQAKTH
+237 IIQAKTH
-246 VVQIKFTDAIREVA
+246 VVQIKFMDALREVT
-260 KNKYFWIISLA
+260 KNKYFWITSLA

-319 LAIKKIGKGKTLIL
+319 LSIKKLGKGKTLLL
-333 INSLNIFFI
+333 INSLNIVFI

-348 VRYADISIMIW
+348 VKYADISIMIW

-377 LTPSINGDIR
+377 LSPSINGDIR
-387 DYQQYVSG
+387 DYQQYISG

-430 EETLQKLLPS
+430 EQKLQELLPV
-440 IIAQEGPLAD
+440 IIAQEGELND

-469 VLVGASVI
+469 VLIAASVV
-477 GAAMNVIPYLFYD
+477 GAAMNVIPYFFYD
-490 LTEVRQQGIIKVL
+490 LSEVKQQGIIKVL

-515 VLGGTSNYESPIA
+515 ILKDRDLVETIEIIKAAKALENAQSKDLAEYKLCVKQAKDKEEKKTVKKQYNDAKQYNVDIEISKIVLDEMNRFNTTYGQIQLEQARATASLGYEAIYNYNHSELMDAKALPKSTTEEKEFRKNAVSVAKDFADAQKIA
-528 AVEKLGGLTV
+528 KKNFNNNIVEFDSSIFDKLFNREDEISAKIEDAYNNLYNAKDIKDKDAVARYKSEIKELKKERSLVEKEIKNATTENSLYTRAARPV
-538 INHPGEYTNARD
+538 IKA
-550 EDEQENAYNLDDPVY
+550 Q
-565 NYKIT
+565 
-570 KFAKLLSE
+570 KLLIQAE
-578 YNTCLGI
+578 NYT
-585 DINSKGDSRTRYD
+585 
-598 RKLWD
+598 KLEE
-603 ILLQKLVP
+603 IE
-611 HGRNVYAIAT
+611 
-621 TDAHNLGIVDSGY
+621 NLY
-634 TVMLM
+634 EE
-639 NDLNS
+639 
-644 ADLKKAMENGQF
+644 AKARHEKAME
-656 FAASKYIGNINE
+656 AARI
-668 MNDYKAIAQNIDT
+668 
-681 TEAKLFVQMIDTAL
+681 
-695 ANGDKFY
+695 
-702 AGEDAIGPKVT
+702 
-713 NITVNDTEDTIS
+713 
-725 LATDNAV
+725 
-732 VIRWIA
+732 
-738 DGKQIHVGNEIDLD
+738 
-752 DYSDKIGSYVRAE
+752 
-765 IVGVGGV
+765 
-772 LYTQAFTL
+772 
-780 DYEGAPEA
+780 EA
-788 EEFGSFF
+788 ERVEAEKKAYAAK
-795 DFGGIVSAIC
+795 IRTEKAA
-805 DTIVKLLPY
+805 K
-814 ILPLKLI
+814 K
-821 YFIAGV
+821 

>member
-1 MNLFNKIK
+1 MKLGNKVK
-9 NGFSYVKT
+9 DGFSYVKT

-26 YMSVKE
+26 YMPIKE

-42 IRFITQCVAS
+42 IRFITQCVSS

-79 AVIVSFPLT
+79 AVVISFPFT
-88 MFRAYIV
+88 MLRAYIV

-117 ILSIGYFWMPY
+117 LLSIGYFWMPY
-128 EKMESQLTKCIVVL
+128 EKMESQITKCVVVL

-178 VKAVVESF
+178 IKAVVESF

-211 RIYRYIWVPILIVG
+211 RIYRYIWVPILILG
-225 LLLSIIVYANTR
+225 LFLSIIVYANTHER
-237 EQIIQAKTH
+237 IIQAKTH
-246 VVQIKFTDAIREVA
+246 VVQIKFMDALREVT
-260 KNKYFWIISLA
+260 KNKYFWITSLA

-319 LAIKKIGKGKTLIL
+319 LSIKKIGKGKTLLL
-333 INSLNIFFI
+333 INTLNIVFI

-348 VRYADISIMIW
+348 VKYADMSIMIW

-377 LTPSINGDIR
+377 LSPSINGDIR

-430 EETLQKLLPS
+430 EEKLQELLPL
-440 IIAQEGPLAD
+440 IIAQEGPLDD

-469 VLVGASVI
+469 VLIAASVV
-477 GAAMNVIPYLFYD
+477 GAAMNVIPYFFYD
-490 LTEVRQQGIIKVL
+490 LTEVKQQGIIKVL

-515 VLGGTSNYESPIA
+515 ILKDSDLVETIDIIKQAKALECAQPKDIKAYKLAIKQAKDKASKKVAKKEYNAAKQYNVDVEISKMVLEEMARFDTTFGKIQLDQARKTASLGYDAIYNFDSSELANAKALPTGTPEEKEFRKNAVSVAKDFVDAQKVAKKKFNNNIIEFDSSIFDKLFNREDDISAKIEEAYARLYKANDEKDKDAVAHIKAEIKELKKERSIIEKEIKNATTENSLYARA
-528 AVEKLGGLTV
+528 ARPV
-538 INHPGEYTNARD
+538 IKA
-550 EDEQENAYNLDDPVY
+550 Q
-565 NYKIT
+565 
-570 KFAKLLSE
+570 KLLIQAENYTKLEEIESLYE
-578 YNTCLGI
+578 EA
-585 DINSKGDSRTRYD
+585 KARYE
-598 RKLWD
+598 
-603 ILLQKLVP
+603 Q
-611 HGRNVYAIAT
+611 T
-621 TDAHNLGIVDSGY
+621 MEDARIEAERVE
-634 TVMLM
+634 
-639 NDLNS
+639 
-644 ADLKKAMENGQF
+644 AEKKAH
-656 FAASKYIGNINE
+656 AA
-668 MNDYKAIAQNIDT
+668 
-681 TEAKLFVQMIDTAL
+681 
-695 ANGDKFY
+695 
-702 AGEDAIGPKVT
+702 
-713 NITVNDTEDTIS
+713 
-725 LATDNAV
+725 
-732 VIRWIA
+732 
-738 DGKQIHVGNEIDLD
+738 
-752 DYSDKIGSYVRAE
+752 KIRAE
-765 IVGVGGV
+765 K
-772 LYTQAFTL
+772 A
-780 DYEGAPEA
+780 AR
-788 EEFGSFF
+788 
-795 DFGGIVSAIC
+795 
-805 DTIVKLLPY
+805 K
-814 ILPLKLI
+814 
-821 YFIAGV
+821 

>member
-1 MNLFNKIK
+1 MKLGNKVK
-9 NGFSYVKT
+9 DGFSYVKT

-26 YMSVKE
+26 YMPIKE
-32 IAALAGGGMG
+32 IASLAGGGMG
-42 IRFITQCVAS
+42 IRFITQCVSS

-79 AVIVSFPLT
+79 AVVISFPLT
-88 MFRAYIV
+88 MVRAYIV

-117 ILSIGYFWMPY
+117 LLSIGYFWMPY
-128 EKMESQLTKCIVVL
+128 EKMESQVTKCVVVL

-178 VKAVVESF
+178 IKAVVESF

-211 RIYRYIWVPILIVG
+211 RIYRYIWVPILILG
-225 LLLSIIVYANTR
+225 LFMSIIVYANTHER
-237 EQIIQAKTH
+237 IIQAKTH
-246 VVQIKFTDAIREVA
+246 VVQIKFMDALREVT
-260 KNKYFWIISLA
+260 KNKYFWITSLA

-319 LAIKKIGKGKTLIL
+319 LSIKKLGKGKTLLL
-333 INSLNIFFI
+333 INSLNIVFI

-348 VRYADISIMIW
+348 VKYADISIMIW

-377 LTPSINGDIR
+377 LSPSINGDIR

-430 EETLQKLLPS
+430 EEKLQELLPL
-440 IIAQEGPLAD
+440 IIAQEGPLDD

-456 VLYHKETFIAIFG
+456 VLYHRETFIAIFG

-477 GAAMNVIPYLFYD
+477 GAALNVIPYFFYD
-490 LTEVRQQGIIKVL
+490 LTEVKQQGIIKVL

-515 VLGGTSNYESPIA
+515 ILKDSDLVETIEIIKNAKTLENAQPKDLAEYKLHIKQAKDKAEKKVAKKQYNDAKQYNVDIEISKIVLDEMNRFNTTFGQIQLEQARATASLGYDAIYNYNRSELMDAKALPKST
-528 AVEKLGGLTV
+528 VEEKEFRKNAISVAKDFVDAQKVARKNFDNNIVEFDSSIFDKLF
-538 INHPGEYTNARD
+538 NR
-550 EDEQENAYNLDDPVY
+550 EDEINAKIEDAYNNLYNAKDIKDKDSVTRYKAEIKELKKECSIIEKEIKNVTTENSLYARAARPVI
-565 NYKIT
+565 K
-570 KFAKLLSE
+570 AQKLLIQAE
-578 YNTCLGI
+578 NYT
-585 DINSKGDSRTRYD
+585 
-598 RKLWD
+598 KLEE
-603 ILLQKLVP
+603 IESLYEEAKAR
-611 HGRNVYAIAT
+611 HE
-621 TDAHNLGIVDSGY
+621 
-634 TVMLM
+634 
-639 NDLNS
+639 
-644 ADLKKAMENGQF
+644 KAME
-656 FAASKYIGNINE
+656 
-668 MNDYKAIAQNIDT
+668 
-681 TEAKLFVQMIDTAL
+681 
-695 ANGDKFY
+695 
-702 AGEDAIGPKVT
+702 DARI
-713 NITVNDTEDTIS
+713 
-725 LATDNAV
+725 
-732 VIRWIA
+732 
-738 DGKQIHVGNEIDLD
+738 
-752 DYSDKIGSYVRAE
+752 
-765 IVGVGGV
+765 
-772 LYTQAFTL
+772 
-780 DYEGAPEA
+780 EA
-788 EEFGSFF
+788 ERVE
-795 DFGGIVSAIC
+795 AEKKAHAE
-805 DTIVKLLPY
+805 KLRANRGA
-814 ILPLKLI
+814 KK
-821 YFIAGV
+821 

>member
-1 MNLFNKIK
+1 MTLVNKVK
-9 NGFSYVKT
+9 DGFSYVKT

-32 IAALAGGGMG
+32 IASLAGGGMG
-42 IRFITQCVAS
+42 IRFITQCVSS

-65 IGIEPMN
+65 IGIEPMK

-79 AVIVSFPLT
+79 AVIISFPLT
-88 MFRAYIV
+88 MVRAYIV

-117 ILSIGYFWMPY
+117 LLSIGYFWMPY
-128 EKMESQLTKCIVVL
+128 EKMESQVTKCVVVL

-198 AKNFIGTGNLNDI
+198 AKNFIGTNNLNDI
-211 RIYRYIWVPILIVG
+211 RIYRYIWVPILILG
-225 LLLSIIVYANTR
+225 LFLSIIVYANTN
-237 EQIIQAKTH
+237 EKIIQAKTH
-246 VVQIKFTDAIREVA
+246 IVQIKFMDALREVT
-260 KNKYFWIISLA
+260 KNKYFWITSLA

-319 LAIKKIGKGKTLIL
+319 IAIKKIGKGKTLLL
-333 INSLNIFFI
+333 INTLNIIFI

-348 VRYADISIMIW
+348 VKYSDMSIMIW

-408 GSVVTMATSSVLPAI
+408 GSIVTMATSSVLPAI

-430 EETLQKLLPS
+430 EVKLQELLPA
-440 IIAQEGPLAD
+440 IIAQEGPLDD

-469 VLVGASVI
+469 VLIAASVI
-477 GAAMNVIPYLFYD
+477 GAFMNVIPYLFYD
-490 LTEVRQQGIIKVL
+490 LTEVKQQGIIKVL

-515 VLGGTSNYESPIA
+515 ILKDSDL
-528 AVEKLGGLTV
+528 VETIEIIK
-538 INHPGEYTNARD
+538 NAKTL
-550 EDEQENAYNLDDPVY
+550 ENAQPKDLAE
-565 NYKIT
+565 YKLHIKQAKDKAEK
-570 KFAKLLSE
+570 KFAKKQYNDAKQYNVDIEISKIVLDEMNRFNTTFGQIQLEQARATASLGYDAIYNYNRSE
-578 YNTCLGI
+578 LMDAKALPKSTVEEKEFRKNAISVAKDFVDAQKVARKNFDNNIVEFDSSIFDKLFNREDEINAKIEDAYNNLYNAK
-585 DINSKGDSRTRYD
+585 DIKDKDSVTRYKAEIKELKKECSIIEKEIKNVTTENSLYA
-598 RKLWD
+598 RAARPVIKA
-603 ILLQKLVP
+603 QKLLIQAE
-611 HGRNVYAIAT
+611 NYTKLEEIESLYE
-621 TDAHNLGIVDSGY
+621 DAKARHE
-634 TVMLM
+634 
-639 NDLNS
+639 
-644 ADLKKAMENGQF
+644 KAME
-656 FAASKYIGNINE
+656 
-668 MNDYKAIAQNIDT
+668 
-681 TEAKLFVQMIDTAL
+681 
-695 ANGDKFY
+695 
-702 AGEDAIGPKVT
+702 DARI
-713 NITVNDTEDTIS
+713 
-725 LATDNAV
+725 
-732 VIRWIA
+732 
-738 DGKQIHVGNEIDLD
+738 
-752 DYSDKIGSYVRAE
+752 
-765 IVGVGGV
+765 
-772 LYTQAFTL
+772 
-780 DYEGAPEA
+780 EA
-788 EEFGSFF
+788 ERVE
-795 DFGGIVSAIC
+795 AEKKAHAE
-805 DTIVKLLPY
+805 KLRANRGA
-814 ILPLKLI
+814 KK
-821 YFIAGV
+821 

>member
-1 MNLFNKIK
+1 MKLGNKVK
-9 NGFSYVKT
+9 DGFSYVKT

-26 YMSVKE
+26 YMPIKE

-42 IRFITQCVAS
+42 IRFITQCVSS

-79 AVIVSFPLT
+79 AVVISFPLT
-88 MFRAYIV
+88 MLRAYIV

-117 ILSIGYFWMPY
+117 LLSIGYFWMPY
-128 EKMESQLTKCIVVL
+128 EKMESQITKCVVVL

-178 VKAVVESF
+178 IKAVVESF

-211 RIYRYIWVPILIVG
+211 RIYRYIWVPILILG
-225 LLLSIIVYANTR
+225 LFLSIIVYANTHER
-237 EQIIQAKTH
+237 IIQAKTH
-246 VVQIKFTDAIREVA
+246 VVQIKFMDALREVT
-260 KNKYFWIISLA
+260 KNKYFWITSLA

-319 LAIKKIGKGKTLIL
+319 LSIKKIGKGKTLLL
-333 INSLNIFFI
+333 INTLNIVFI

-348 VRYADISIMIW
+348 VKCADMSIMIW

-377 LTPSINGDIR
+377 LSPSINGDIR

-430 EETLQKLLPS
+430 EEKLQELLPL
-440 IIAQEGPLAD
+440 IIAQEGPLDD

-469 VLVGASVI
+469 VLIAASVV
-477 GAAMNVIPYLFYD
+477 GAAMNVIPYFFYD
-490 LTEVRQQGIIKVL
+490 LTEVKQQGIIKVL

-515 VLGGTSNYESPIA
+515 ILKDSDLVETIDIIKQAKALECAQPKDIKAYKLAIKQAKDKASKKVAKKEYNAAKQYNVDIEISKMVLEEMARFDTTFGKIQLDQARKTASLGYDAIYNFDSSELANAKALPTGTPEEKEFRKNAVSVAKDFVDAQKVAKKKFNNNIIEFDSSIFDKLFNREDDISAKIEEAYARLYKANDEKDKDAIA
-528 AVEKLGGLTV
+528 HIKAEIKELKKERSIIEKEIKNATTENSLYTRAARPV
-538 INHPGEYTNARD
+538 IKA
-550 EDEQENAYNLDDPVY
+550 Q
-565 NYKIT
+565 
-570 KFAKLLSE
+570 KLLIQAE
-578 YNTCLGI
+578 NYT
-585 DINSKGDSRTRYD
+585 
-598 RKLWD
+598 KLEE
-603 ILLQKLVP
+603 IESLYEEAKARHEQ
-611 HGRNVYAIAT
+611 T
-621 TDAHNLGIVDSGY
+621 MEDARIEAERVE
-634 TVMLM
+634 TE
-639 NDLNS
+639 
-644 ADLKKAMENGQF
+644 KKAHV
-656 FAASKYIGNINE
+656 
-668 MNDYKAIAQNIDT
+668 
-681 TEAKLFVQMIDTAL
+681 AKI
-695 ANGDKFY
+695 
-702 AGEDAIGPKVT
+702 
-713 NITVNDTEDTIS
+713 
-725 LATDNAV
+725 
-732 VIRWIA
+732 
-738 DGKQIHVGNEIDLD
+738 
-752 DYSDKIGSYVRAE
+752 RAE
-765 IVGVGGV
+765 K
-772 LYTQAFTL
+772 A
-780 DYEGAPEA
+780 AR
-788 EEFGSFF
+788 
-795 DFGGIVSAIC
+795 
-805 DTIVKLLPY
+805 K
-814 ILPLKLI
+814 
-821 YFIAGV
+821 

>member
-1 MNLFNKIK
+1 MTLVNKVK
-9 NGFSYVKT
+9 DGFSYVKT

-26 YMSVKE
+26 YMPIKE

-42 IRFITQCVAS
+42 IRFITQCVSS

-59 VFVGNT
+59 VFLGNT

-79 AVIVSFPLT
+79 AVVISFPLT
-88 MFRAYIV
+88 MIRAYIV

-117 ILSIGYFWMPY
+117 VLAIGYFWMPY
-128 EKMESQLTKCIVVL
+128 EKMESQVTKCVVVL
-142 LFNIGFQFFYN
+142 LFNIGFQFVYN

-178 VKAVVESF
+178 IKAVVESF

-211 RIYRYIWVPILIVG
+211 RIYRYIWVPILILG
-225 LLLSIIVYANTR
+225 LFLSIIVYANTHER
-237 EQIIQAKTH
+237 IIQAKTH
-246 VVQIKFTDAIREVA
+246 VVQIKFMDALREVT

-299 YALIT
+299 YAFIT
-304 TVYGNASLWGMLLAP
+304 TIYGNASLWGMLLAP
-319 LAIKKIGKGKTLIL
+319 VLIKKIGKRNTLIA
-333 INSLNIFFI
+333 INSLNIIFI
-342 GAIYPI
+342 GAIYP
-348 VRYADISIMIW
+348 VVKYADMSIMIW

-377 LTPSINGDIR
+377 LSPSINGDIR

-430 EETLQKLLPS
+430 EQKLQELLPV
-440 IIAQEGPLAD
+440 IIAQEGELND

-469 VLVGASVI
+469 VLIAASVV
-477 GAAMNVIPYLFYD
+477 GAAMNVIPYFFYD
-490 LTEVRQQGIIKVL
+490 LTEVKQQGIIKVL

-515 VLGGTSNYESPIA
+515 ILKDRDLVETIEIIKAAKALENAQPKDLAEYKLHVKQAKDKAEKKTAKKQYNDAKQYNVDIEISKIVLDEMNRFNTTYGQIQLEQARTTASLGYDAIYNYNRSALMDAKALPKSTTEEKEFRKNAISVAKDFADAQKVAKKKFNNNIVEFDSSIFDKLFNREDEISA
-528 AVEKLGGLTV
+528 KIEDAYNSLYNAKDIKDKDAVARYKAEIKELKKERSIVEKEIKNATTENSLYTRAARPV
-538 INHPGEYTNARD
+538 IKA
-550 EDEQENAYNLDDPVY
+550 Q
-565 NYKIT
+565 
-570 KFAKLLSE
+570 KLLIQAE
-578 YNTCLGI
+578 NYT
-585 DINSKGDSRTRYD
+585 
-598 RKLWD
+598 KLEE
-603 ILLQKLVP
+603 IESLYEEAKVRHEQ
-611 HGRNVYAIAT
+611 AME
-621 TDAHNLGIVDSGY
+621 DARIEAERVE
-634 TVMLM
+634 
-639 NDLNS
+639 
-644 ADLKKAMENGQF
+644 AEKKAH
-656 FAASKYIGNINE
+656 AA
-668 MNDYKAIAQNIDT
+668 
-681 TEAKLFVQMIDTAL
+681 
-695 ANGDKFY
+695 
-702 AGEDAIGPKVT
+702 
-713 NITVNDTEDTIS
+713 
-725 LATDNAV
+725 
-732 VIRWIA
+732 
-738 DGKQIHVGNEIDLD
+738 
-752 DYSDKIGSYVRAE
+752 KIRAE
-765 IVGVGGV
+765 K
-772 LYTQAFTL
+772 A
-780 DYEGAPEA
+780 A
-788 EEFGSFF
+788 
-795 DFGGIVSAIC
+795 
-805 DTIVKLLPY
+805 K
-814 ILPLKLI
+814 K
-821 YFIAGV
+821 

>member
-1 MNLFNKIK
+1 MKLGNKVK
-9 NGFSYVKT
+9 DGFSYVKT

-26 YMSVKE
+26 YMPIKE

-42 IRFITQCVAS
+42 IRFITQCVSS

-79 AVIVSFPLT
+79 AVVISFPLT
-88 MFRAYIV
+88 MLRAYIV

-117 ILSIGYFWMPY
+117 LLSIGYFWMPY
-128 EKMESQLTKCIVVL
+128 EKMESQITNCVVVL

-178 VKAVVESF
+178 IKAVVESF

-198 AKNFIGTGNLNDI
+198 AKNFIGTDNLNDI
-211 RIYRYIWVPILIVG
+211 RIYRYIWVPILILG
-225 LLLSIIVYANTR
+225 LFLSIIVYANTHER
-237 EQIIQAKTH
+237 IIQAKTH
-246 VVQIKFTDAIREVA
+246 VVQIKFMDALREVA
-260 KNKYFWIISLA
+260 KNKYFWITSLA

-319 LAIKKIGKGKTLIL
+319 LSIKKIGKGKTLLL
-333 INSLNIFFI
+333 INTLNIVFI

-348 VRYADISIMIW
+348 VKYADMSIMIW

-377 LTPSINGDIR
+377 LSPSINGDIR

-430 EETLQKLLPS
+430 EEKLQELLPL
-440 IIAQEGPLAD
+440 IIAQEGPLDD

-469 VLVGASVI
+469 VLIAASVV
-477 GAAMNVIPYLFYD
+477 GAAMNVIPYFFYD
-490 LTEVRQQGIIKVL
+490 LTEVKQQGIIKVL

-515 VLGGTSNYESPIA
+515 ILKDSDLVETIDIIKQAKALECAQPKDIKAYKLAIKQAKDKASKKVAKKEYNDAKQYNVDIEISKMVLEEMARFDTTFGKIQLDQARKTASLGYDAIYNFDSSELANAKALPTGTPEEKEFRKNAVSVAKDFVDAQKVAKKKFNNNIIEFDSSIFDKLFNREDDISAKIEEAYARLYKANDEKDNDAIAHIKAEIKELKKERSIIEKEIKNATTENSLYARAARPVIKAQKLLIQAENYA
-528 AVEKLGGLTV
+528 KLGEIESLYEEAKVRHEQT
-538 INHPGEYTNARD
+538 IEDARI
-550 EDEQENAYNLDDPVY
+550 EAERVEA
-565 NYKIT
+565 
-570 KFAKLLSE
+570 E
-578 YNTCLGI
+578 
-585 DINSKGDSRTRYD
+585 
-598 RKLWD
+598 
-603 ILLQKLVP
+603 
-611 HGRNVYAIAT
+611 
-621 TDAHNLGIVDSGY
+621 
-634 TVMLM
+634 
-639 NDLNS
+639 
-644 ADLKKAMENGQF
+644 KKAH
-656 FAASKYIGNINE
+656 AA
-668 MNDYKAIAQNIDT
+668 
-681 TEAKLFVQMIDTAL
+681 
-695 ANGDKFY
+695 
-702 AGEDAIGPKVT
+702 
-713 NITVNDTEDTIS
+713 
-725 LATDNAV
+725 
-732 VIRWIA
+732 
-738 DGKQIHVGNEIDLD
+738 
-752 DYSDKIGSYVRAE
+752 KIRAE
-765 IVGVGGV
+765 K
-772 LYTQAFTL
+772 A
-780 DYEGAPEA
+780 AR
-788 EEFGSFF
+788 
-795 DFGGIVSAIC
+795 
-805 DTIVKLLPY
+805 K
-814 ILPLKLI
+814 
-821 YFIAGV
+821 

>member
-1 MNLFNKIK
+1 MKLGNKVK
-9 NGFSYVKT
+9 DGFSYVKT

-26 YMSVKE
+26 YMPIKE

-42 IRFITQCVAS
+42 IRFITQCVSS

-79 AVIVSFPLT
+79 AVVISFPLT
-88 MFRAYIV
+88 MLRAYIV

-117 ILSIGYFWMPY
+117 LLSIGYFWMPY
-128 EKMESQLTKCIVVL
+128 EKMESQITKCVVVL

-178 VKAVVESF
+178 IKAVVESF

-211 RIYRYIWVPILIVG
+211 RIYRYIWVPILILG
-225 LLLSIIVYANTR
+225 LFLSIIVYANTHER
-237 EQIIQAKTH
+237 IIQAKTH
-246 VVQIKFTDAIREVA
+246 VVQIKFMDALREVA
-260 KNKYFWIISLA
+260 KNKYFWITSLA

-319 LAIKKIGKGKTLIL
+319 LSIKKIGKGKTLLL
-333 INSLNIFFI
+333 INTLNIVFI

-348 VRYADISIMIW
+348 VKYADMSIMIW

-377 LTPSINGDIR
+377 LSPSINGDIR

-430 EETLQKLLPS
+430 EEKLQELLPL
-440 IIAQEGPLAD
+440 IIAQEGPLDD

-469 VLVGASVI
+469 VLIAASVV
-477 GAAMNVIPYLFYD
+477 GAAMNVIPYFFYD
-490 LTEVRQQGIIKVL
+490 LTEVKQQGIIKVL

-515 VLGGTSNYESPIA
+515 ILKDSDLVETIDIIKQAKTLECAQPKDIKAYKLAIKQAKDKVSKKVAKKEYNAAKQYNVDIEISKMVLEEMARFDTTFGKIQLDQARKTASLGYDAIYNFDSSELANAKALPTGTPEEKEFRKNAVSVAKDFVDAQKVAKKKFNNNIIEFDSSIFDKLFNREDDISAKIEEAYARLYKANDEKDKDAVAHIKAEIKELKKERSIIEKEIKNATTENSLYTRA
-528 AVEKLGGLTV
+528 ARPV
-538 INHPGEYTNARD
+538 IKA
-550 EDEQENAYNLDDPVY
+550 
-565 NYKIT
+565 K
-570 KFAKLLSE
+570 KLLIQAE
-578 YNTCLGI
+578 NYT
-585 DINSKGDSRTRYD
+585 
-598 RKLWD
+598 KLEE
-603 ILLQKLVP
+603 IESL
-611 HGRNVYAIAT
+611 YE
-621 TDAHNLGIVDSGY
+621 DAKARHE
-634 TVMLM
+634 
-639 NDLNS
+639 
-644 ADLKKAMENGQF
+644 KAMEDARLEAERVEAEKKAH
-656 FAASKYIGNINE
+656 AA
-668 MNDYKAIAQNIDT
+668 
-681 TEAKLFVQMIDTAL
+681 
-695 ANGDKFY
+695 
-702 AGEDAIGPKVT
+702 
-713 NITVNDTEDTIS
+713 
-725 LATDNAV
+725 
-732 VIRWIA
+732 
-738 DGKQIHVGNEIDLD
+738 
-752 DYSDKIGSYVRAE
+752 KIRAE
-765 IVGVGGV
+765 K
-772 LYTQAFTL
+772 A
-780 DYEGAPEA
+780 AR
-788 EEFGSFF
+788 
-795 DFGGIVSAIC
+795 
-805 DTIVKLLPY
+805 K
-814 ILPLKLI
+814 
-821 YFIAGV
+821 

>member
-1 MNLFNKIK
+1 MTLVNKVK

-26 YMSVKE
+26 YMPIKE

-42 IRFITQCVAS
+42 IRFITQCVSS

-59 VFVGNT
+59 VFLGNT

-79 AVIVSFPLT
+79 AVVISFPLT
-88 MFRAYIV
+88 MIRAYIV

-117 ILSIGYFWMPY
+117 VLAIGYFWMPY
-128 EKMESQLTKCIVVL
+128 EKMESQVTKCVVVL
-142 LFNIGFQFFYN
+142 LFNIGFQFVYN

-178 VKAVVESF
+178 IKAVVESF

-211 RIYRYIWVPILIVG
+211 RIYRYIWVPILILG
-225 LLLSIIVYANTR
+225 LFLSIIVYANTHER
-237 EQIIQAKTH
+237 IIQAKTH
-246 VVQIKFTDAIREVA
+246 VVQIKFMDALREVT

-299 YALIT
+299 YAFIT
-304 TVYGNASLWGMLLAP
+304 TIYGNASLWGMLLAP
-319 LAIKKIGKGKTLIL
+319 VLIKKIGKRNTLIA
-333 INSLNIFFI
+333 INSLNIIFI
-342 GAIYPI
+342 GAIYP
-348 VRYADISIMIW
+348 VVKYADMSIMIW

-387 DYQQYVSG
+387 DYQQYISG

-430 EETLQKLLPS
+430 EQKLQELLPV
-440 IIAQEGPLAD
+440 IIAQEGELND

-469 VLVGASVI
+469 VLIAASVV
-477 GAAMNVIPYLFYD
+477 GAAMNVIPYFFYD
-490 LTEVRQQGIIKVL
+490 LSEVKQQGIIKVL

-515 VLGGTSNYESPIA
+515 ILKDRDLVETIEIIKAAKALENAQPKDFAEYKLHVKQAKDKAEKKAAKKQYNDAKQYNVDIEISKIVLDEMNRFNTTYGQIQLEHARATASLGYDAIYNYNHSELVDAKALPKSTTEEKEFRKNAISVA
-528 AVEKLGGLTV
+528 KDFADAQKVAKKNFNNNIVEFDSSIFDKLFNREDDISAKIEDAYNNLYNAKDIKDKDAVARYKAEIKKLKKERSIVEKEIKNATTENSLYTRAARPV
-538 INHPGEYTNARD
+538 IKA
-550 EDEQENAYNLDDPVY
+550 Q
-565 NYKIT
+565 
-570 KFAKLLSE
+570 KLLIQAE
-578 YNTCLGI
+578 NYT
-585 DINSKGDSRTRYD
+585 
-598 RKLWD
+598 KLEE
-603 ILLQKLVP
+603 IENLYEEAKARHEQ
-611 HGRNVYAIAT
+611 AME
-621 TDAHNLGIVDSGY
+621 DARIEAERVE
-634 TVMLM
+634 
-639 NDLNS
+639 
-644 ADLKKAMENGQF
+644 AEKKAH
-656 FAASKYIGNINE
+656 AA
-668 MNDYKAIAQNIDT
+668 
-681 TEAKLFVQMIDTAL
+681 
-695 ANGDKFY
+695 
-702 AGEDAIGPKVT
+702 
-713 NITVNDTEDTIS
+713 
-725 LATDNAV
+725 
-732 VIRWIA
+732 
-738 DGKQIHVGNEIDLD
+738 
-752 DYSDKIGSYVRAE
+752 KIRAE
-765 IVGVGGV
+765 K
-772 LYTQAFTL
+772 A
-780 DYEGAPEA
+780 
-788 EEFGSFF
+788 
-795 DFGGIVSAIC
+795 
-805 DTIVKLLPY
+805 VK
-814 ILPLKLI
+814 K
-821 YFIAGV
+821 

>member
-1 MNLFNKIK
+1 MKLGNKVK
-9 NGFSYVKT
+9 DGFSYVKT

-26 YMSVKE
+26 YMPIKE

-42 IRFITQCVAS
+42 IRFITQCVSS

-79 AVIVSFPLT
+79 AVVISFPLT
-88 MFRAYIV
+88 MVRAYIV

-117 ILSIGYFWMPY
+117 LLSIGYFWMPY
-128 EKMESQLTKCIVVL
+128 EKMESQITKCVVVL

-178 VKAVVESF
+178 IKAVVESF

-211 RIYRYIWVPILIVG
+211 RIYRYIWVPILILG
-225 LLLSIIVYANTR
+225 LFLSIIVYANTHER
-237 EQIIQAKTH
+237 IIQAKTH
-246 VVQIKFTDAIREVA
+246 VVQIKFMDALREVA
-260 KNKYFWIISLA
+260 KNKYFWITSLA

-319 LAIKKIGKGKTLIL
+319 LSIKKIGKGKTLLL
-333 INSLNIFFI
+333 INTLNIVFI

-348 VRYADISIMIW
+348 VKYADMSIMIW

-377 LTPSINGDIR
+377 LSPSINGDIR

-430 EETLQKLLPS
+430 EEKLQELLPL
-440 IIAQEGPLAD
+440 IIAQEGPLDD

-469 VLVGASVI
+469 VLIAASVV
-477 GAAMNVIPYLFYD
+477 GAAMNVIPYFFYD
-490 LTEVRQQGIIKVL
+490 LTEVKQQGIIKVL

-515 VLGGTSNYESPIA
+515 ILKDSDLVETIDIIKQAKALECAQPKDIKAYKLAIKQAKDKASKKVAKKEYNAAKQYNVDIEISKMVLEEMARFDTTFGKIQLDQARKTAS
-528 AVEKLGGLTV
+528 LGYDAIYNFDSSEL
-538 INHPGEYTNARD
+538 
-550 EDEQENAYNLDDPVY
+550 ENAKALPTGTPEEKEFRKNAVSVAKDFVDAQKVAKKKFNNNIIEFDSSIFDKLFNREDDISAKIEEAYARLYKANDEKDNDAIAHIKAEIKELKKERSIIEKEIKNATTENSLYARAARPVI
-565 NYKIT
+565 K
-570 KFAKLLSE
+570 AQKLLIQAE
-578 YNTCLGI
+578 NYT
-585 DINSKGDSRTRYD
+585 
-598 RKLWD
+598 KLEE
-603 ILLQKLVP
+603 IESLYEEAKARHEQ
-611 HGRNVYAIAT
+611 T
-621 TDAHNLGIVDSGY
+621 MEDARIEAERVE
-634 TVMLM
+634 
-639 NDLNS
+639 
-644 ADLKKAMENGQF
+644 AEKKAH
-656 FAASKYIGNINE
+656 AA
-668 MNDYKAIAQNIDT
+668 
-681 TEAKLFVQMIDTAL
+681 
-695 ANGDKFY
+695 
-702 AGEDAIGPKVT
+702 
-713 NITVNDTEDTIS
+713 
-725 LATDNAV
+725 
-732 VIRWIA
+732 
-738 DGKQIHVGNEIDLD
+738 
-752 DYSDKIGSYVRAE
+752 KIRAE
-765 IVGVGGV
+765 K
-772 LYTQAFTL
+772 A
-780 DYEGAPEA
+780 AR
-788 EEFGSFF
+788 
-795 DFGGIVSAIC
+795 
-805 DTIVKLLPY
+805 K
-814 ILPLKLI
+814 
-821 YFIAGV
+821 

>member
-1 MNLFNKIK
+1 MKLGNKVK
-9 NGFSYVKT
+9 DGFSYVKT

-26 YMSVKE
+26 YMPIKE

-42 IRFITQCVAS
+42 IRFITQCVSS

-79 AVIVSFPLT
+79 AVVISFPLT
-88 MFRAYIV
+88 MVRAYIV

-117 ILSIGYFWMPY
+117 LLSIGYFWMPY
-128 EKMESQLTKCIVVL
+128 EKMESQITKCVVVL

-178 VKAVVESF
+178 IKAVVESF

-211 RIYRYIWVPILIVG
+211 RIYRYIWVPILILG
-225 LLLSIIVYANTR
+225 LFLSIIVYANTHER
-237 EQIIQAKTH
+237 IIQAKTH
-246 VVQIKFTDAIREVA
+246 VVQIKFMDALREVA
-260 KNKYFWIISLA
+260 KNKYFWITSLA

-319 LAIKKIGKGKTLIL
+319 LSIKKIGKGKTLLL
-333 INSLNIFFI
+333 INTLNIVFI

-348 VRYADISIMIW
+348 VKYADMSIMIW

-377 LTPSINGDIR
+377 LSPSINGDIR

-430 EETLQKLLPS
+430 EEKLQELLPL
-440 IIAQEGPLAD
+440 IIAQEGPLDD

-469 VLVGASVI
+469 VLIAASVV
-477 GAAMNVIPYLFYD
+477 GAAMNVIPYFFYD
-490 LTEVRQQGIIKVL
+490 LTEVKQQGIIKVL

-515 VLGGTSNYESPIA
+515 ILKDSDLVETIDIIKQAKALECAQPKDIKAYKLAIKQAKDKASKKVAKKEYNAAKQYNVDIEISKMVLEEMARFDTTFGKIQLDQARKTASLGYDAIYNFDSSELANAKALPTGTPEEKEFRKNAVSVAKDFVDAQKVAKKKFNNNIIEFDSSIFDKLFNREDDISAKIEEAYARLYKANDEKDKDAVAHIKAEIKELKKERSIIEKEIKNATTENSLYARAARPVIKAQKLLIQAENYA
-528 AVEKLGGLTV
+528 KLGEIESLYEEAKVRHEQT
-538 INHPGEYTNARD
+538 IEDARI
-550 EDEQENAYNLDDPVY
+550 EAERVEA
-565 NYKIT
+565 
-570 KFAKLLSE
+570 E
-578 YNTCLGI
+578 
-585 DINSKGDSRTRYD
+585 
-598 RKLWD
+598 
-603 ILLQKLVP
+603 
-611 HGRNVYAIAT
+611 
-621 TDAHNLGIVDSGY
+621 
-634 TVMLM
+634 
-639 NDLNS
+639 
-644 ADLKKAMENGQF
+644 KKAH
-656 FAASKYIGNINE
+656 AA
-668 MNDYKAIAQNIDT
+668 
-681 TEAKLFVQMIDTAL
+681 
-695 ANGDKFY
+695 
-702 AGEDAIGPKVT
+702 
-713 NITVNDTEDTIS
+713 
-725 LATDNAV
+725 
-732 VIRWIA
+732 
-738 DGKQIHVGNEIDLD
+738 
-752 DYSDKIGSYVRAE
+752 KIRAE
-765 IVGVGGV
+765 K
-772 LYTQAFTL
+772 A
-780 DYEGAPEA
+780 AR
-788 EEFGSFF
+788 
-795 DFGGIVSAIC
+795 
-805 DTIVKLLPY
+805 K
-814 ILPLKLI
+814 
-821 YFIAGV
+821 

>member
-1 MNLFNKIK
+1 MKLGNKVK
-9 NGFSYVKT
+9 DGFSYVKT

-26 YMSVKE
+26 YMPIKE

-42 IRFITQCVAS
+42 IRFITQCVSS

-79 AVIVSFPLT
+79 AVVISFPLT
-88 MFRAYIV
+88 MLRAYIV

-117 ILSIGYFWMPY
+117 LLSIGYFWMPY
-128 EKMESQLTKCIVVL
+128 EKMESQITKCVVVL

-178 VKAVVESF
+178 IKAVVESF

-211 RIYRYIWVPILIVG
+211 RIYRYIWVPILILG
-225 LLLSIIVYANTR
+225 LFLSIIVYANTHER
-237 EQIIQAKTH
+237 IIQAKTH
-246 VVQIKFTDAIREVA
+246 VVQIKFMDALREVA
-260 KNKYFWIISLA
+260 KNKYFWITSLA

-319 LAIKKIGKGKTLIL
+319 LSIKKIGKGKTLLL
-333 INSLNIFFI
+333 INTLNIVFI

-348 VRYADISIMIW
+348 VKYADMSIMIW

-377 LTPSINGDIR
+377 LSPSINGDIR

-430 EETLQKLLPS
+430 EEKLQELLPL
-440 IIAQEGPLAD
+440 IIAQEGPLDD

-469 VLVGASVI
+469 VLIAASVV
-477 GAAMNVIPYLFYD
+477 GAAMNVIPYFFYD
-490 LTEVRQQGIIKVL
+490 LTEVKQQGIIKVL

-515 VLGGTSNYESPIA
+515 ILKDSDLVETIDIIKQAKALECAQPKDIKAYKLAIKQAKDKTSKKVAKKEYNAAKQYNVDIEISKMVLEEMARFDTTFGKIQLDQARKTASLGYDAIYNFDSSELANAKALPTGTPEEKEFRKNTVSVAKDFVDAQKVAKKKFNNNIIEFDSSIFDKLFNREDNISAKIEEAYVRLYKANDEKDNDAIA
-528 AVEKLGGLTV
+528 HIKAEIKELKKERSIIEKEIKNATTENSLYTRAARPV
-538 INHPGEYTNARD
+538 IKA
-550 EDEQENAYNLDDPVY
+550 
-565 NYKIT
+565 K
-570 KFAKLLSE
+570 KLLIQAE
-578 YNTCLGI
+578 NYT
-585 DINSKGDSRTRYD
+585 
-598 RKLWD
+598 KLEE
-603 ILLQKLVP
+603 IESL
-611 HGRNVYAIAT
+611 YE
-621 TDAHNLGIVDSGY
+621 DAKARHEQTMEDARIEAEHVE
-634 TVMLM
+634 
-639 NDLNS
+639 
-644 ADLKKAMENGQF
+644 AEKKAHAE
-656 FAASKYIGNINE
+656 
-668 MNDYKAIAQNIDT
+668 
-681 TEAKLFVQMIDTAL
+681 
-695 ANGDKFY
+695 
-702 AGEDAIGPKVT
+702 
-713 NITVNDTEDTIS
+713 
-725 LATDNAV
+725 
-732 VIRWIA
+732 
-738 DGKQIHVGNEIDLD
+738 
-752 DYSDKIGSYVRAE
+752 KIRAE
-765 IVGVGGV
+765 K
-772 LYTQAFTL
+772 A
-780 DYEGAPEA
+780 AR
-788 EEFGSFF
+788 
-795 DFGGIVSAIC
+795 
-805 DTIVKLLPY
+805 K
-814 ILPLKLI
+814 
-821 YFIAGV
+821 